1 VKKVLFI
8 LLSITASS
16 SLSFAN
22 LLVNGDFETVDGRI
36 GLTNGR
42 ALNALNPNQ
51 WDVFNS
57 LPGLP
62 LGPDSWTRL
71 DGRGIEVQANVTVS
85 GILAH
90 SGSHYIELDSHPNQ
104 TNPGSTNST
113 MGQSFN
119 FNTGFYTLTFW
130 YRPRTNEVADNGI
143 QVRLGNTV
151 LRNVDSTTG
160 QSNSWVQYS
169 NNFFVAAAG
178 AQNIIF
184 QATGNANQLGGFV
197 DTVSLTRDRNQDTGD
212 AVPEPSTLALI
223 GGSLVALAA
232 RRKFKA

>member
-1 VKKVLFI
+1 MFI
-8 LLSITASS
+8 LLSVSASA
-16 SLSFAN
+16 SLSFAT
-22 LLVNGDFETVDGRI
+22 LLSNGDFESVDNTVGI
-36 GLTNGR
+36 ANGR
-42 ALNALNPNQ
+42 RLDQLNPGQ
-51 WDVFNS
+51 WDVFS
-57 LPGLP
+57 ALPG
-62 LGPDSWTRL
+62 GWNRL
-71 DGRGIEVQANVTVS
+71 DGRGIEVQANGVLGGVT
-85 GILAH
+85 AH
-90 SGSHYIELDSHPNQ
+90 SGNLYVELDSHPNN
-104 TNPGSTNST
+104 TNGGSTNST

-130 YRPRTNEVADNGI
+130 YRPRTNEAADNGI

-197 DTVSLTRDRNQDTGD
+197 DTVSLTFDRNQQTGD
-212 AVPEPSTLALI
+212 AIPEPSTVALI
-223 GGSLVALAA
+223 GGALVALAA